1 MKKKA
6 FSFASRM
13 SVIVLA
19 CMFVTVLVSC
29 ESDTPEIF
37 TDGTPEEEGSID
49 DVLSIDIT
57 PMSFSTEERE
67 AFYLFDYTPGGQF
80 VGMERVIPKWN
91 NGEELVVNVDLR
103 RGKHKL
109 LWITGICNLESGGVD
124 WWSGKK
130 HGVHYEPENKELVWY
145 DDEVQFSRDLTYCE
159 MNIEVTDHK
168 QPAKPLTFL
177 PATCNLDILSTDLSS
192 SIDLPKEEEYWEKIG
207 TININKRI
215 KTMSLTGK
223 GYTLSEEGVPG
234 SAFVVYKGYV
244 SAVNPIM
251 LCPFGGLN
259 DVQVTCEIKNK
270 QGQIIPTTPLPVIS
284 LRRGYDTSIEGPL
297 FSGRT
302 SDWKVAIEPYWR

>member
-13 SVIVLA
+13 SVIVLV
-19 CMFVTVLVSC
+19 CMFVAFIASC
-29 ESDTPEIF
+29 ESDSPEIPI
-37 TDGTPEEEGSID
+37 DGTPEEEGSID

-80 VGMERVIPKWN
+80 VGMERVVPKWY
-91 NGEELVVNVDLR
+91 NGEEFVVDVDLR

-109 LWITGICNLESGGVD
+109 LWITGICNLESEGVD

-130 HGVHYEPENKELVWY
+130 HGVHYDPEKKELVWY
-145 DDEVQFSRDLTYCE
+145 DDEVSSSRELTYCE
-159 MNIEVTDHK
+159 LNIEVTDHK
-168 QPAKPLTFL
+168 QPIKTLTFL
-177 PATCNLDILSTDLSS
+177 PATSYLRVVGTDLLSQP
-192 SIDLPKEEEYWEKIG
+192 IDLPKGDSWEEVG
-207 TININKRI
+207 TLNISKRI

-223 GYTLSEEGVPG
+223 GYTLAEEGISGLFYACEG
-234 SAFVVYKGYV
+234 SYV
-244 SAVNPIM
+244 IAGTPLM

-259 DVQVTCEIKNK
+259 DVQVTCNIKNK
-270 QGQIIPTTPLPVIS
+270 QGQIIPTTLLPNIS
-284 LRRGYDTSIEGPL
+284 LRRGCDTSLEGPL

-302 SDWKVAIEPYWR
+302 SDWKVTIYPYER